1 MFYNEIIP
9 LSDSLYRMAYSILRD
24 PDEAHDAVQELLLN
38 LWEKRNELGNVR
50 NLRAFI
56 FRSMRNKSLD
66 LLRKRKYNSNEL
78 SLNLVDENNPYKQ
91 TEQRDLV
98 KRVQI
103 IIDKLPKL
111 QRTIIQMRDVEGME
125 IKEISEITE
134 ITENAV
140 RVNLSRARQKV
151 RNQLIKEIKL

>member
-78 SLNLVDENNPYKQ
+78 SLHLIDENNPYKQ

-98 KRVQI
+98 ERVQI
-103 IIDKLPKL
+103 IIDKLPEL

-140 RVNLSRARQKV
+140 RVNLSRARQRV
-151 RNQLIKEIKL
+151 RNQLVKETKL

>member
-9 LSDSLYRMAYSILRD
+9 LADSLYRMAYSILRD
-24 PDEAHDAVQELLLN
+24 PDEANDAVQELLLN
-38 LWEKRNELGNVR
+38 LWEKRNELGKVR

-78 SLNLVDENNPYKQ
+78 SLNLVDETNPYKQ

-98 KRVQI
+98 ERVQI
-103 IIDKLPKL
+103 IIDKLPEL

-125 IKEISEITE
+125 IKEISQITE

-151 RNQLIKEIKL
+151 RKQLIKETKL